1 MAKLLGLCFIGKSLF
16 FALQEKVLFPVVAQA
31 WIMNQASV
39 IDVLHQVGSVDLC
52 GDCRC
57 DSPGHFAKYGTYTM
71 LNEKTGKIPAFSLVQ
86 ITEVSQMQWKQRDT
100 EGHWTVCWRMTCRC
114 GV

>member
-57 DSPGHFAKYGTYTM
+57 DSPGHFAKYG
-71 LNEKTGKIPAFSLVQ
+71 SLVQ
-86 ITEVSQMQWKQRDT
+86 IAEVSQMQWKQRDT